1 MPRQQNT
8 STSGP
13 GPAHYFDDRP
23 TVPSAPGTVTLALP
37 DLTAELATD
46 RGVFSA
52 GAVDIGTRFLLLD
65 GPAPV
70 PGDRHLVDLG
80 CGYGPITIALATRHP
95 DATVWAIDVNE
106 RARALTA
113 ANARTLGLENVEVRH
128 PDEWDL
134 AVVVD
139 RIWSNPPIR
148 VGKATLHDLLLTW
161 LARLAPTG
169 SAHLVVQKHLGADS
183 LQRWL
188 AEQGHATHRRGSRKA
203 FRLLDVAPSSDD
215 DHPGVTS

>member
-23 TVPSAPGTVTLALP
+23 SVPSAPSTVTLSLP
-37 DLTAELATD
+37 DLSAELATD
-46 RGVFSA
+46 RGVFAA

-65 GPAPV
+65 GPEPT
-70 PGDRHLVDLG
+70 PSDRHLVDVG
-80 CGYGPITIALATRHP
+80 CGYGPITVALAHRNP
-95 DATVWAIDVNE
+95 DATVWAVDVNE
-106 RARALTA
+106 RARSLTE
-113 ANARTLGLENVEVRH
+113 ANAAALGLGNVRVLH
-128 PDEWDL
+128 PDDWD
-134 AVVVD
+134 ASVAVD

-148 VGKATLHDLLLTW
+148 VGKAALHELLLVW
-161 LARLAPTG
+161 LARLTPTG

-188 AEQGHATHRRGSRKA
+188 GEQGHPTVRRGSRKA
-203 FRLLDVAPSSDD
+203 FRLLDVESASA
-215 DHPGVTS
+215 